1 MSLLA
6 ASIGEVMFLS
16 VNSKQDGQ
24 CLIGNKILQQG
35 KQIRRSVGTNKL
47 TCHKLIYVLVFFF
60 FNSSS
65 NPRLQVVQPGFFPY
79 LINCIPPLLCKE
91 LKNKIYS

>member
-47 TCHKLIYVLVFFF
+47 TCHKLIYVLGFFF
-60 FNSSS
+60 FNFSS

-79 LINCIPPLLCKE
+79 LINCIPPPPL
-91 LKNKIYS
+91 